1 MFQVMKKSIFI
12 IALFVFLVNGFADL
26 RAQEL
31 NPGDGVR
38 ITFLD
43 ITDDISGDYFIQPN
57 GMLQLPFVGIIN
69 TNNKDFY
76 QIGNEVE
83 ERYDSLYR
91 NPELTVLVLFKVNIH
106 GEVNDPGYYFVTEEE
121 KLTGILALA
130 GGATGD
136 ANLDNVYIVRGD
148 REIELD
154 MQAIIEGG
162 NTVADFG
169 LMSGDQIY
177 VPRSFWADPARFT
190 WIFSLVAVLITSIAL
205 FVR

>member
-1 MFQVMKKSIFI
+1 MKRTIFLI
-12 IALFVFLVNGFADL
+12 SLLSFLVNDFADL

-38 ITFLD
+38 IIFLD
-43 ITDDISGDYFIQPN
+43 ITDDISGDYYIQPD
-57 GMLQLPFVGIIN
+57 GKLQLPFVGIVN
-69 TNNKDFY
+69 TNSKDFY
-76 QIGNEVE
+76 QLRTEIV

-91 NPELTVLVLFKVNIH
+91 NPELTVLSLFRINIL
-106 GEVNDPGYYFVTEEE
+106 GEVSAPGYYYVTEEE
-121 KLTGILALA
+121 NLTGILALA

-154 MQAIIEGG
+154 MQAIIKDG
-162 NTVADFG
+162 NTAANFG

-177 VPRSFWADPARFT
+177 IPRSFWADPARFT
-190 WIFSLVAVLITSIAL
+190 WIFSLVALVITVIAL
-205 FVR
+205 FVTN

>member
-1 MFQVMKKSIFI
+1 MKKSIFI
-12 IALFVFLVNGFADL
+12 IALFTFLVNGFADL

-38 ITFLD
+38 IIFMD
-43 ITDDISGDYFIQPN
+43 ITDEISGDYYIQPD
-57 GMLQLPFVGIIN
+57 GMLHLPFVGIIN
-69 TNNKDFY
+69 TYSNDFY
-76 QIGNEVE
+76 QIREEIV

-91 NPELTVLVLFKVNIH
+91 NPQLTVLSLFRINIL
-106 GEVNDPGYYFVTEEE
+106 GEVSAPGYYYVTEDEN
-121 KLTGILALA
+121 LTGILALA

-154 MQAIIEGG
+154 MQAIIEDG
-162 NTVADFG
+162 NTAANFG

-190 WIFSLVAVLITSIAL
+190 WIFSLVALVITVIAL
-205 FVR
+205 FVTK

>member
-1 MFQVMKKSIFI
+1 MKKTIFL
-12 IALFVFLVNGFADL
+12 IALLSFIVNGFEVSY
-26 RAQEL
+26 AQKL

-43 ITDDISGDYFIQPN
+43 ITDDISGDYYIQPD
-57 GMLQLPFVGIIN
+57 GRLQLPFAGIIN

-76 QIGNEVE
+76 QIRTRIVE
-83 ERYDSLYR
+83 LYDSLYR
-91 NPELTVLVLFKVNIH
+91 NPELTVLALFKINIH
-106 GEVNDPGYYFVTEEE
+106 GEVNDPGYYYVTEEE

-130 GGATGD
+130 GGVTGD

-154 MQAIIEGG
+154 VETIIEGE
-162 NTVADFG
+162 NTVANIG
-169 LMSGDQIY
+169 LRSGDQIF

-190 WIFSLVAVLITSIAL
+190 WIFSVVALIITAIAL
-205 FVR
+205 FVK